1 MMFLWPFTEGVLKQK
16 ERNNRCAEARYW
28 RRTQH
33 TQTHTKKSYDRL
45 NAQCTKQL
53 QQTVVVAR
61 SSTWSA
67 AQHCSPT
74 VNTTNTNSKKQ
85 SPTFSVYPLRYA
97 IWRVEMLLR
106 TWNIRFQHVYS
117 GQCAILST
125 LYNGYRSILS
135 TVHGYCAKLPTHD
148 WHWAIPST
156 EYLMDIAQYCP
167 QNIQCFWQCT
177 IKISCICLTQYI
189 ANNLNIKCRRS
200 ITPCNNIPSPT
211 VQ

>member
-1 MMFLWPFTEGVLKQK
+1 MMFLWPFTEVVLKQK

-33 TQTHTKKSYDRL
+33 TQTHTHTNLTTDLMFREPNNYNKLLWLHGPALDQLL
-45 NAQCTKQL
+45 NTVALQSI
-53 QQTVVVAR
+53 QQTLTAVTDSQRV
-61 SSTWSA
+61 SI
-67 AQHCSPT
+67 T
-74 VNTTNTNSKKQ
+74 VHYWT
-85 SPTFSVYPLRYA
+85 
-97 IWRVEMLLR
+97 VEMLLR